1 MIQVPSA
8 VHGKRLLITGGTG
21 LYGLTALKWFP
32 ALQVA
37 SLRLMSRS
45 IERQA
50 ALHAQFPNAAV
61 EFVAGDIQNPEDC
74 RGALEGIDWVIHAA
88 AEKSVPVCEANPAEA
103 VRVNAL
109 AADVLMEQAQLAGVE
124 RMISVSSDKAVQ
136 PSGCMGITKALMEKL
151 MRARAANSTGT
162 KFSAIRF
169 GNMLDSPGSVVPLF
183 VRLISEGKGL
193 NVTDPEMTRFLSTPD
208 EVLALTLSALA
219 RTETG
224 GDIFAANTGGAT
236 ILDLANGIADL
247 MNAKPEITIVGA
259 RPGERKHE
267 TMLAAEERAIAED
280 LGSIFRL
287 MPSSPP
293 ASNLPDP
300 LTSANCH
307 RLEGEELRSKLASLD
322 SLMRVTA

>member
-1 MIQVPSA
+1 MIQVPSDL
-8 VHGKRLLITGGTG
+8 HGKHLLITGGTG
-21 LYGLTALKWFP
+21 LYGLTALKWFSELP
-32 ALQVA
+32 VA
-37 SLRLMSRS
+37 SLRLMSRNAD
-45 IERQA
+45 RQES
-50 ALHAQFPNAAV
+50 LRAQFPNATV
-61 EFVAGDIQNPEDC
+61 KFVSGDIQNPEDC
-74 RGALEGIDWVIHAA
+74 RAAVDGVDWVIHAA

-109 AADVLMEQAQLAGVE
+109 AADVLMEQAQLAGVQ

-136 PSGCMGITKALMEKL
+136 PSGSMGITKALMEKL
-151 MRARAANSTGT
+151 VRARAAQSPST

-208 EVLALTLSALA
+208 EVLALTLEALS
-219 RTETG
+219 RTELG
-224 GDIFAANTGGAT
+224 GEIFAANTGGAT

-247 MNAKPEITIVGA
+247 MKAKPEITIVGA

-267 TMLAAEERAIAED
+267 TMLAAEERAIADD
-280 LGSIFRL
+280 LGPIFRL
-287 MPSSPP
+287 LPNAAP